1 MANKIIDKTLNEL
14 KKGFKKLLDSEPSNA
29 QHNQYDDWNNED
41 DESNDTDAD
50 ADANYD
56 YDSDSEDKSEFR
68 FNKVISDKVK
78 NVINDFIEAAPL
90 IERAGFRIRDL
101 EIELSIIPK
110 LIPHF
115 EKTIDVD
122 DNTRLLIIE
131 EVNDK
136 RLIRLLLKALFKADN
151 FQKSI
156 KMGNLEFAGI
166 EIEITAIP
174 AVRLRYKNSIEPDP
188 SSGSNNINPGNDLV

>member
-1 MANKIIDKTLNEL
+1 MAKKIIDKTLNEL
-14 KKGFKKLLDSEPSNA
+14 KKGFKKLLDSEPNNDSET
-29 QHNQYDDWNNED
+29 NQYDDWNNER
-41 DESNDTDAD
+41 DESKDNNAD
-50 ADANYD
+50 Y
-56 YDSDSEDKSEFR
+56 EEKSEFR

-101 EIELSIIPK
+101 EIELSVIPK

-122 DNTRLLIIE
+122 DKARLLIIE
-131 EVNDK
+131 EVHDK

-174 AVRLRYKNSIEPDP
+174 AVRLRYKNSIELDP
-188 SSGSNNINPGNDLV
+188 SYRSNNVNSGNDLV

>member
-1 MANKIIDKTLNEL
+1 MSKKIIDSTLNEL
-14 KKGFKKLLDSEPSNA
+14 KKGFKKLLDSEPSDA
-29 QHNQYDDWNNED
+29 QSNEYDDWNNESKD
-41 DESNDTDAD
+41 DNAD
-50 ADANYD
+50 Y
-56 YDSDSEDKSEFR
+56 EEKSEFR

-101 EIELSIIPK
+101 EIELSVIPK

-122 DNTRLLIIE
+122 DKARLLIIE
-131 EVNDK
+131 EVHDK

-156 KMGNLEFAGI
+156 KMGNLEFSGI

-174 AVRLRYKNSIEPDP
+174 AVRLRYTNSFEVDP
-188 SSGSNNINPGNDLV
+188 SDDSNNINSGNDLV

>member
-1 MANKIIDKTLNEL
+1 MAKKIIDSTLNEL
-14 KKGFKKLLDSEPSNA
+14 KKGFKKLLDSEPSDA
-29 QHNQYDDWNNED
+29 QSNEYDDWNNES
-41 DESNDTDAD
+41 DESRYN
-50 ADANYD
+50 NGD
-56 YDSDSEDKSEFR
+56 YEDKSEFR

-101 EIELSIIPK
+101 EVELSIIPK

-122 DNTRLLIIE
+122 DKTRLLIIE
-131 EVNDK
+131 EVHDK

-151 FQKSI
+151 LQKSI
-156 KMGNLEFAGI
+156 KMGNLVFAGI

-174 AVRLRYKNSIEPDP
+174 AVRLLYKNSVEIDP
-188 SSGSNNINPGNDLV
+188 NDDSNNINSGNDLV

>member
-1 MANKIIDKTLNEL
+1 MAKKILDKTLNEL
-14 KKGFKKLLDSEPSNA
+14 KKGFIKLLDSEPSTSET
-29 QHNQYDDWNNED
+29 NQYDDWNNES
-41 DESNDTDAD
+41 DESKDNNAD
-50 ADANYD
+50 Y
-56 YDSDSEDKSEFR
+56 EEKSEFR

-78 NVINDFIEAAPL
+78 NVINDFIESAPL

-101 EIELSIIPK
+101 EVELSVIPK

-122 DNTRLLIIE
+122 DKTRLLIIE
-131 EVNDK
+131 EVYDK

-174 AVRLRYKNSIEPDP
+174 AIRLRYKNSIKID
-188 SSGSNNINPGNDLV
+188 SSDRSNDVNSGNDLV

>member
-1 MANKIIDKTLNEL
+1 MTKKILDNTLNVL
-14 KKGFKKLLDSEPSNA
+14 KKGFKKLLDSDSSNTSETEQYEDWDA
-29 QHNQYDDWNNED
+29 QH
-41 DESNDTDAD
+41 DESKDNNDE
-50 ADANYD
+50 YEEK
-56 YDSDSEDKSEFR
+56 YEFR

-78 NVINDFIEAAPL
+78 NTINDFIEAAPL

-101 EIELSIIPK
+101 EVELSIIPK

-122 DNTRLLIIE
+122 DRARRLIIE
-131 EVNDK
+131 EVHDK

-174 AVRLRYKNSIEPDP
+174 AVRLRYKNSIEIHSTDD
-188 SSGSNNINPGNDLV
+188 SNTVNSGNDLV

>member
-1 MANKIIDKTLNEL
+1 MAKQIIDKTLSGL
-14 KKGFKKLLDSEPSNA
+14 KKGFKKLLDSEPNDA
-29 QHNQYDDWNNED
+29 QDSQYDDWNNE
-41 DESNDTDAD
+41 S
-50 ADANYD
+50 YD
-56 YDSDSEDKSEFR
+56 NNAEYEDKSEFK

-78 NVINDFIEAAPL
+78 SVINDFIEAAPL

-101 EIELSIIPK
+101 EIELSVIPK

-122 DNTRLLIIE
+122 DDARLLIIE
-131 EVNDK
+131 EVHDK

-174 AVRLRYKNSIEPDP
+174 AVRLRYKNSIEIDP
-188 SSGSNNINPGNDLV
+188 KYNLNKMNSGNDLV